1 MARPIKETPI
11 LFGEDARRFE
21 ERMKEKRSE
30 TPEQREKGWKIMNW
44 QWKSLKKIKYESF
57 LYREALLAVSNVLE
71 NKTDCR
77 FLTVDVYAAA
87 VSFYDKNGFIP
98 LNNEDVDSATRLLY
112 FDLNDI
118 MK

>member
-1 MARPIKETPI
+1 MNRQLI
-11 LFGEDARRFE
+11 E
-21 ERMKEKRSE
+21 EAYEMRKLNISE
-30 TPEQREKGWKIMNW
+30 
-44 QWKSLKKIKYESF
+44 KIKSFDCGDTDLNDFILNESF

-71 NKTDCR
+71 NKTGCR
-77 FLTVDVYAAA
+77 FLTVDAYAAA
-87 VSFYDKNGFIP
+87 VPFYEKNGFIP

>member
-1 MARPIKETPI
+1 MNRQLIEETYEMRKLNI
-11 LFGEDARRFE
+11 
-21 ERMKEKRSE
+21 SE
-30 TPEQREKGWKIMNW
+30 
-44 QWKSLKKIKYESF
+44 KIKSFDCGDTDLNDFILNESF

-118 MK
+118 VK

>member
-1 MARPIKETPI
+1 MLGDLKN
-11 LFGEDARRFE
+11 
-21 ERMKEKRSE
+21 
-30 TPEQREKGWKIMNW
+30 GWKISVVKRRSSGKKVERLWTGNEN
-44 QWKSLKKIKYESF
+44 LKKIKYESF

-98 LNNEDVDSATRLLY
+98 LNSEDVDSATRLLY

>member
-1 MARPIKETPI
+1 MNRQLIEETYEMRKLNI
-11 LFGEDARRFE
+11 
-21 ERMKEKRSE
+21 SE
-30 TPEQREKGWKIMNW
+30 
-44 QWKSLKKIKYESF
+44 KIKSFDCGDTDLNDFILNESF
-57 LYREALLAVSNVLE
+57 FYREALLAVSNVLE

-77 FLTVDVYAAA
+77 FLTVGVYAAA

-118 MK
+118 VK

>member
-1 MARPIKETPI
+1 MNRQLIEETYEMRKLNI
-11 LFGEDARRFE
+11 
-21 ERMKEKRSE
+21 SE
-30 TPEQREKGWKIMNW
+30 
-44 QWKSLKKIKYESF
+44 KIKSFDCGDTDLNDFILNESF

-71 NKTDCR
+71 NKTGCR

-118 MK
+118 VL

>member
-1 MARPIKETPI
+1 M
-11 LFGEDARRFE
+11 
-21 ERMKEKRSE
+21 
-30 TPEQREKGWKIMNW
+30 
-44 QWKSLKKIKYESF
+44 
-57 LYREALLAVSNVLE
+57 LAVSNVLE
-71 NKTDCR
+71 NKTGCR
-77 FLTVDVYAAA
+77 FLTEDVYAAA

>member
-1 MARPIKETPI
+1 MNRQLIEETYEMRKLNISEKIKSFDCGDTDLNDFI
-11 LFGEDARRFE
+11 LNESF
-21 ERMKEKRSE
+21 
-30 TPEQREKGWKIMNW
+30 
-44 QWKSLKKIKYESF
+44 LKKIKYESF

-71 NKTDCR
+71 NKTGCR

>member
-1 MARPIKETPI
+1 MNRQLIEETYEMRKLNI
-11 LFGEDARRFE
+11 
-21 ERMKEKRSE
+21 SE
-30 TPEQREKGWKIMNW
+30 
-44 QWKSLKKIKYESF
+44 KIKSFDCGDTDLNDFILNESF

-71 NKTDCR
+71 NKTGCR
-77 FLTVDVYAAA
+77 FLTVDAYAAA
-87 VSFYDKNGFIP
+87 VPFYEKNGFIP

>member
-1 MARPIKETPI
+1 MNRQLIEETYEMRKLNI
-11 LFGEDARRFE
+11 
-21 ERMKEKRSE
+21 SE
-30 TPEQREKGWKIMNW
+30 
-44 QWKSLKKIKYESF
+44 KIKSFDCGDTDLNDFILNESF

-118 MK
+118 VL

>member
-1 MARPIKETPI
+1 VTQFI
-11 LFGEDARRFE
+11 LHYPG
-21 ERMKEKRSE
+21 
-30 TPEQREKGWKIMNW
+30 
-44 QWKSLKKIKYESF
+44 
-57 LYREALLAVSNVLE
+57 
-71 NKTDCR
+71 CR

>member
-1 MARPIKETPI
+1 MQNIKENLRKAI
-11 LFGEDARRFE
+11 KWLHLA
-21 ERMKEKRSE
+21 
-30 TPEQREKGWKIMNW
+30 KIIHIYI
-44 QWKSLKKIKYESF
+44 KIKYESF

-98 LNNEDVDSATRLLY
+98 LNSEDVDSATRLLY

>member
-1 MARPIKETPI
+1 MNRQLIEETYEMRKLNI
-11 LFGEDARRFE
+11 
-21 ERMKEKRSE
+21 SE
-30 TPEQREKGWKIMNW
+30 
-44 QWKSLKKIKYESF
+44 KIKSFDCGDTDLNDFILNESF

-77 FLTVDVYAAA
+77 FLTVDAYAAA
-87 VSFYDKNGFIP
+87 VPFYEKNGFIP

-118 MK
+118 VL

>member
-1 MARPIKETPI
+1 MNRQLIEETYEMRKLNI
-11 LFGEDARRFE
+11 
-21 ERMKEKRSE
+21 SE
-30 TPEQREKGWKIMNW
+30 
-44 QWKSLKKIKYESF
+44 KIKSFDCGDTDLNDFILNESF

-71 NKTDCR
+71 NKTGCR

-112 FDLNDI
+112 FDLNDDCI
-118 MK
+118 IDRKSVV